1 MPSASHEKT
10 PLLPKCPELSELPTD
25 IDQEPPSTH
34 RELSGQ
40 PARTSA
46 SLAHRGRVKSHWQLS
61 ANCAAEDVKLGF
73 NGIASFQNKETSLDG
88 EAQDAKLIK
97 YSDDVGTFKALM
109 FVSGT
114 VLMSKGLWRS
124 CAIYWVIAALCS
136 IGAYVAQQNIIKR
149 GQQVPDFS
157 ESFET
162 MANYFTAL
170 IGFMISM
177 FVTTLFGRWWAVRTD
192 GLGGLWGAVDDLIVI
207 LSIHM
212 PSRNDRAIKERIL
225 RLGLLSHRLVYA
237 QAQNLETREHLKQLV
252 NVGLMTVEE
261 LDVLEKEASKP
272 QAVWVWIG
280 QILHALAAKGKIQC
294 SNVMLPKLDKL
305 CVKAR
310 GSIGLMFAYTDTQVP
325 FAYVHLLVLSIIF
338 SNCLIAFKCGLAIG
352 FCFGTNPG
360 HEVIDSPNAM
370 KVMVQ
375 VCHLAVI
382 PFFYHAFVH
391 IGLELANPLGIG
403 YLCLPGYSYHIWMR
417 NENMSFMRTGERT
430 PESLLVV

>member
-1 MPSASHEKT
+1 M
-10 PLLPKCPELSELPTD
+10 PTD
-25 IDQEPPSTH
+25 LHEDALTGH
-34 RELSGQ
+34 REQLAGTAA
-40 PARTSA
+40 ARSF
-46 SLAHRGRVKSHWQLS
+46 AHRGRVKSHWNLS
-61 ANCAAEDVKLGF
+61 TNIAAEDMKLGF
-73 NGIASFQNKETSLDG
+73 NGIASFQSKETSLDG
-88 EAQDAKLIK
+88 EASEAKLIK

-109 FVSGT
+109 YVSGT
-114 VLMSKGLWRS
+114 VLMSKALWKS
-124 CAIYWVIAALCS
+124 CAIYWILASLCA

-177 FVTTLFGRWWAVRTD
+177 FVTTLFGRWWAIRTD
-192 GLGGLWGAVDDLIVI
+192 GLGGLWGAVDDLIVL

-212 PSRNDRAIKERIL
+212 PSRDDRAIKERIL

-237 QAQNLETREHLKQLV
+237 QAQSLESREHLKQLV

-261 LDVLEKEASKP
+261 LDVLEKEFSKP

-280 QILHALAAKGKIQC
+280 QILHALAAKGKFQC
-294 SNVMLPKLDKL
+294 NDVMLPKLDKL

-310 GSIGLMFAYTDTQVP
+310 SSIGLIFAYTDTQVP

-338 SNCLIAFKCGLAIG
+338 SNCLIALKCGLAIG
-352 FCFGTNPG
+352 FCFGSSPG
-360 HEVIDSPNAM
+360 QTTIDVPNAM
-370 KVMVQ
+370 KVIVQ

-391 IGLELANPLGIG
+391 IGLELANPLGTD
-403 YLCLPGYSYHIWMR
+403 YLCLPGYSFHVWMR

-430 PESLLVV
+430 PEALLVV